1 MSYLFKKILFSL
13 IFNLILFTLLT
24 IGLQNSFNKKKVNL
38 FMYES
43 VELPVGF
50 ILGVSFISGSILGT
64 LITKENKFNK

>member
-50 ILGVSFISGSILGT
+50 ILGVSFISGSILGA

>member
-13 IFNLILFTLLT
+13 IFNLTLFTLLT

-50 ILGVSFISGSILGT
+50 ILGVSFISGSILGA

>member
-24 IGLQNSFNKKKVNL
+24 IGLQNSFNKKKVNF

>member
-13 IFNLILFTLLT
+13 IFNLVLFTLLT
-24 IGLQNSFNKKKVNL
+24 IGLQNSSNKKKVNL

-50 ILGVSFISGSILGT
+50 ISGVSFISGSILGA

>member
-13 IFNLILFTLLT
+13 IFNLVLFTLLT
-24 IGLQNSFNKKKVNL
+24 IGLQNSSNKKKVNF

>member
-13 IFNLILFTLLT
+13 IFNLVLFTLLT
-24 IGLQNSFNKKKVNL
+24 IGLQNSSNKKKVNL

-50 ILGVSFISGSILGT
+50 ILGVSFISGSILGA

>member
-24 IGLQNSFNKKKVNL
+24 IGLQNSSNKKKVNL

-50 ILGVSFISGSILGT
+50 ILGVSFISGSILGA

>member
-13 IFNLILFTLLT
+13 IFNLVLFTLLT

-50 ILGVSFISGSILGT
+50 ILGVSFISGSILGA

>member
-13 IFNLILFTLLT
+13 IFNLVLFTILT
-24 IGLQNSFNKKKVNL
+24 IGLQNSSNKKKVNL

-50 ILGVSFISGSILGT
+50 ILGVSFISGSILGA

>member
-13 IFNLILFTLLT
+13 IFNLTLFTLLT

-43 VELPVGF
+43 VVLPVGF

>member
-13 IFNLILFTLLT
+13 IFNLVLFTLLT
-24 IGLQNSFNKKKVNL
+24 IGLQNSSNKKKVNL

-50 ILGVSFISGSILGT
+50 ILVVSFISGSILGA

>member
-24 IGLQNSFNKKKVNL
+24 IGLQNSSNKKKVNY

-64 LITKENKFNK
+64 LITKENRFNK